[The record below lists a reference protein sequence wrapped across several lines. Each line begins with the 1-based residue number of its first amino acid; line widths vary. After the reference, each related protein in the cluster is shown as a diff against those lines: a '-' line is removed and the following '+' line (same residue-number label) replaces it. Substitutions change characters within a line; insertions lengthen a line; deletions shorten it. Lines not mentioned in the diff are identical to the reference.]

1 MGAIKSKTVSLQEQ
15 IRDRL
20 NKVIDPET
28 GLDVVR
34 MELIR
39 EVRVEEDGAAAITF
53 RPSSPVCPLAFQLGY
68 EIQEAAKSVDG
79 VQRVKVR
86 VENFVNA
93 EQLEEVLAETE
104 GANPTGEADR

>member
-1 MGAIKSKTVSLQEQ
+1 MGVIKSKTSSPEEQ
-15 IRDRL
+15 VWDRL

-39 EVRVEEDGAAAITF
+39 EVRVEEDGLAAITF
-53 RPSSPVCPLAFQLGY
+53 RPSSPFCPLAFQLGY
-68 EIQEAAKSVDG
+68 EIQEAAKSADG

-93 EQLEEVLAETE
+93 KQLEEVLAETE
-104 GANPTGEADR
+104 GVNPTNE